1 MKFRLSIGFKLA
13 FCLAVICIIG
23 ASVTVYQAY
32 RQSHHL
38 LTQSAKEKLMA
49 ATQVLASRYVFFM
62 ETATQDLIFL
72 SSFPLV
78 KHLSLLSERGSD
90 DRESQQFIQQAFED
104 FLIAHPSYSKVRLI
118 DANHYGR
125 ELVKVERNLDG
136 VSHVDPAFL
145 FEKKHFPYVYKT
157 LNLPK
162 GGIYV
167 SDIGLDPLRGNPTL
181 QIATP
186 IHSKEGKAIG
196 VLVINI
202 DLNVLFNL
210 IKVNIPS
217 GIDIFLTNY
226 RGHYLIHPNVDKK
239 LGMSPSENF
248 MIQNDIPQAL
258 DILNGVQS
266 QTVTDLPINLD
277 HEDRPS
283 VTAMIRVPFS
293 NDKTGYVL
301 LGLMT
306 SIDHIEAESQELGI
320 HMVRLFA
327 IFGVVIVLASLILA
341 SRLTKPLKRLTQA
354 VNHLSE
360 GEVLRDLPITR
371 KDEVGDL
378 ARCFYIMA
386 DKLQAQFV
394 ALREQHKHLDHI
406 AHHDQLTGLPS
417 RNLLSQRM
425 QQAIQTAHVQCSRLG
440 LLFLDLDRFKP
451 VNDDYGHDIG
461 DQLLIEASMRMRNC
475 VSNADTVARVGGD
488 EFIILLPVVDSL
500 THVTEIAENIRKS
513 LCMPFYIG
521 GYSLHISSSIG
532 VAVYPDHG
540 LHDIEL
546 SKHADQAM
554 YLAKKHGRNQVY
566 VYAQSDA
573 HVSNKL

>member
-1 MKFRLSIGFKLA
+1 MKVRLSIGFKLA

-38 LTQSAKEKLMA
+38 LTQSAKEKLMT

-62 ETATQDLIFL
+62 ETATQDLQFL
-72 SSFPLV
+72 STFPLV
-78 KHLSLLSERGSD
+78 NSFSELSERGHD
-90 DRESQQFIQQAFED
+90 DQKSQQLIEQAFED
-104 FLIAHPSYSKVRLI
+104 FLIAHPNYSKVRLI
-118 DANHYGR
+118 DANHHGR
-125 ELVKVERNLDG
+125 ELVKVERNIGG
-136 VSHVDPAFL
+136 VSRVDSSLL

-157 LNLPK
+157 LTLPS

-167 SDIGLDPLRGNPTL
+167 SDIGLDPLRGNPNL

-186 IHSKEGKAIG
+186 IYSKQGKALC
-196 VLVINI
+196 VLVINV

-210 IKVNIPS
+210 IKINIPG

-239 LGMSPSENF
+239 LGISPSENF
-248 MIQNDIPQAL
+248 MIQNDIPEAL
-258 DILNGVQS
+258 EIINGAQS
-266 QTVTDLPINLD
+266 QKVVDLPVDLN
-277 HEDRPS
+277 HENRPS
-283 VTAMIRVPFS
+283 VAAMLRVPFS
-293 NDKTGYVL
+293 TDKTSYVL

-320 HMVRLFA
+320 QMVRLFA
-327 IFGVVIVLASLILA
+327 LFGVVIVIASLVLA

-354 VNHLSE
+354 VNHFSE
-360 GEVLRDLPITR
+360 GEVLRDLPIAR

-378 ARCFYIMA
+378 ARCFSAMA
-386 DKLQAQFV
+386 EKLQAQFV

-425 QQAIQTAHVQCSRLG
+425 QQAIQEAQIQHTCLA

-461 DQLLIEASMRMRNC
+461 DQLLIEASIRMKGC
-475 VSNADTVARVGGD
+475 VSALDTVARVGGD
-488 EFIILLPVVDSL
+488 EFIILLSSIDSL
-500 THVTEIAENIRKS
+500 EHAAAIAEKIRKS

-532 VAVYPDHG
+532 VAVYPEHG

-554 YLAKKHGRNQVY
+554 YLAKKYGRNRVY
-566 VYAQSDA
+566 IYAQSD
-573 HVSNKL
+573 SESCSKQ